1 MESALSR
8 LTLPYGERTIRCE
21 LQRRTRT
28 KRSVAIHVEP
38 DGRVL
43 VEAPLNATNPEI
55 RAAVTKRLAWI
66 HQRVMEAERRQQL
79 TPRQYVS
86 GETVLYLGRRYR
98 LKVLSAQAA
107 QSTGLRGGY
116 LEVAVEI
123 RTPAAVRDELERWFR
138 ERAGAVLPARLTQ
151 MSEQLRWVKAVPPVS
166 LRRMSRQWGSCSP
179 SGRIALNVG
188 LIRTPVECID
198 YVLLHELIHLKAHNH
213 SPAFYRTLD
222 RHLPE
227 WQRIK
232 TRLDSFAELALA
244 R

>member
-1 MESALSR
+1 
-8 LTLPYGERTIRCE
+8 
-21 LQRRTRT
+21 
-28 KRSVAIHVEP
+28 
-38 DGRVL
+38 
-43 VEAPLNATNPEI
+43 
-55 RAAVTKRLAWI
+55 
-66 HQRVMEAERRQQL
+66 MEAERRQQL

-116 LEVAVEI
+116 LEVAVET

-151 MSEQLRWVKAVPPVS
+151 MSEQLRWVKSVPPVS